1 MCEQIPSYPIY
12 GFRVSAKGIRYGV
25 NTESATEPSQLL
37 LLLLLFLF
45 LSTVEPL
52 HNGHLRNRRKWPFSC
67 RRADV
72 NKGSRRRLH
81 AGNRYGKSLG
91 VL

>member
-37 LLLLLFLF
+37 LLLLLLF

-72 NKGSRRRLH
+72 NKGNRRRLH
-81 AGNRYGKSLG
+81 AGNRYGESLG

>member
-37 LLLLLFLF
+37 LLLLLLLF

-52 HNGHLRNRRKWPFSC
+52 HNGHL
-67 RRADV
+67 
-72 NKGSRRRLH
+72 
-81 AGNRYGKSLG
+81 
-91 VL
+91 

>member
-37 LLLLLFLF
+37 LLLLLLLF

-52 HNGHLRNRRKWPFSC
+52 HTATFDRDRRKWPF
-67 RRADV
+67 RR
-72 NKGSRRRLH
+72 G
-81 AGNRYGKSLG
+81 GRYGESLG

>member
-37 LLLLLFLF
+37 LLLLLLLF

-52 HNGHLRNRRKWPFSC
+52 HNGHLRSRRKWPFSC

-72 NKGSRRRLH
+72 NKGNRRRLH
-81 AGNRYGKSLG
+81 AGNRYGESLG

>member
-25 NTESATEPSQLL
+25 NTESATEQSQLL
-37 LLLLLFLF
+37 LLLLLLLLF

-52 HNGHLRNRRKWPFSC
+52 HNGHL
-67 RRADV
+67 
-72 NKGSRRRLH
+72 
-81 AGNRYGKSLG
+81 
-91 VL
+91 